1 MNNRIFF
8 ILLGIALLTIY
19 GMFSVKYNSRA
30 KLKELQKLERM
41 IAEEENTIKLLQV
54 DLEHVSRPEAIRKL
68 LYLLPNLEPI
78 KPSQVIVI
86 DNN

>member
-78 KPSQVIVI
+78 KPSQVII
-86 DNN
+86 LEK

>member
-1 MNNRIFF
+1 
-8 ILLGIALLTIY
+8 
-19 GMFSVKYNSRA
+19 MFSVKYNSRA

-78 KPSQVIVI
+78 KPSQVII
-86 DNN
+86 LEK